1 MTEYAPHVEAALLR
15 FYEEQ
20 EREPDIFESGEYKT
34 MTNQTQALQVELK
47 QDMNLSQIGQV
58 FARSGFF
65 QDSQDAAQAIVKVM
79 CGAEMGFP
87 PVASMV
93 GVYIVKG
100 KPSLSAN
107 MMASMV
113 KRSGKYNYRVRKLTE
128 QVASI
133 EFFEQGE
140 SIGTSDF
147 TIDDAKRAGT
157 QNIQKHPKNMLFAR
171 AMSNGVK
178 WFCPD
183 LFGGPI
189 YTPDELGAQVDDDGA
204 AVPPP
209 RPAPAEAEATV
220 ETVHVD
226 GEPVNAQTGE
236 VIEQPAIS
244 KEREVL
250 IAQVIEME
258 KNCFGNLPHKIN
270 ARKKHMGADQ
280 LDQASDEQLQAYRGY
295 LTEKQQPEEEQ
306 APEPHCV
313 QNPAE
318 TRDQLVAEVE
328 EILQSEYVTDA
339 ERQTGSQAVQDMQVH
354 SLQNYR
360 DCLKKTIQKRRE
372 EADQQAQKD
381 AA

>member
-1 MTEYAPHVEAALLR
+1 MTEYAPHIEAGLQR

-20 EREPDIFESGEYKT
+20 DREPSPYETGEYK
-34 MTNQTQALQVELK
+34 MATQALQLQ

-58 FARSGFF
+58 FAKSGFF
-65 QDSQDAAQAIVKVM
+65 EDSRDAAQAIVKVM
-79 CGAEMGFP
+79 AGAEMGFP

-128 QVASI
+128 QIASI

-147 TIDDAKRAGT
+147 TIEDAKKAGT
-157 QNIQKHPKNMLFAR
+157 QNIQKFARNMLYAR

-189 YTPDELGAQVDDDGA
+189 YTPDELGAQVDSEGD

-209 RPAPAEAEATV
+209 RPAPAEADATV
-220 ETVHVD
+220 ETVQVE
-226 GEPVNAQTGE
+226 GEQVNPQTGE
-236 VIEQPAIS
+236 VLEQPSFS

-250 IAQVIEME
+250 VAQVVEME
-258 KNCFGNLPHKIN
+258 KNGFDNFQHKEN
-270 ARKKHMGADQ
+270 ARKKNLGPDQ
-280 LDQASDEQLQAYRGY
+280 LDEATEEQLKAYRDY
-295 LTEKQQPEEEQ
+295 LVERQQQPPQEQ
-306 APEPHCV
+306 SVEQPQE
-313 QNPAE
+313 NPTE

-328 EILQSEYVTDA
+328 EILQSELITDA
-339 ERQTGSQAVQDMQVH
+339 ERQTGSQAVKEMQVH

-360 DCLKKTIQKRRE
+360 DCLKKTIQKRRD
-372 EADQQAQKD
+372 EADQQAQRD